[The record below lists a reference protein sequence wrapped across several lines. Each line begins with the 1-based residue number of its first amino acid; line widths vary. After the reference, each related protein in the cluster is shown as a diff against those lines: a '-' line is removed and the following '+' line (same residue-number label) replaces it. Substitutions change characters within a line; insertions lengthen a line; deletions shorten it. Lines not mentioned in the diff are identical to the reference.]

1 MSKPVSSARSVPTCF
16 TQLGWA
22 LPGIGRV
29 SSETLPSGVTCV
41 SIEWKMS
48 RRRARRL
55 GGFTTHMSSAALEAT
70 MSALLA
76 ACPSLESLEI
86 KHGALLVSGGKVIG
100 RGCNSDRS
108 RMASR
113 PGDANTVALHS
124 EVAALHDAQAW
135 VL

>member
-1 MSKPVSSARSVPTCF
+1 MPRHDKY
-16 TQLGWA
+16 
-22 LPGIGRV
+22 I
-29 SSETLPSGVTCV
+29 
-41 SIEWKMS
+41 
-48 RRRARRL
+48 
-55 GGFTTHMSSAALEAT
+55 LEAARVAQN
-70 MSALLA
+70 SA
-76 ACPSLESLEI
+76 LEI